1 MVWQIV
7 VIAFV
12 VEGDLNAQSQVVIG
26 RSHLGR
32 IVPREV
38 HRDDKNQGVEA
49 LHMSMRVEKALH
61 RPSSLSSKSS
71 RSSSKGSGKNK
82 GSRDGGAKEDGRA
95 RRPVHPH
102 KVLTGSLAWPASL
115 TSSLRPIHLSSY
127 IRHLLYL
134 DTKFVPYA
142 FPALYQKLLPKAI
155 PTDLNDLEQV

>member
-71 RSSSKGSGKNK
+71 RSSSKGSGKKK
-82 GSRDGGAKEDGRA
+82 GQEMVVPKKMAGPED
-95 RRPVHPH
+95 
-102 KVLTGSLAWPASL
+102 LS
-115 TSSLRPIHLSSY
+115 IHT
-127 IRHLLYL
+127 R
-134 DTKFVPYA
+134 F
-142 FPALYQKLLPKAI
+142 
-155 PTDLNDLEQV
+155 